1 MTDETDAVPPPVGR
15 DIYRATPGLR
25 FIERDGKRI
34 LQQLWRG
41 QLDDRNKVW
50 QDVPL
55 ITEIK

>member
-1 MTDETDAVPPPVGR
+1 VGR